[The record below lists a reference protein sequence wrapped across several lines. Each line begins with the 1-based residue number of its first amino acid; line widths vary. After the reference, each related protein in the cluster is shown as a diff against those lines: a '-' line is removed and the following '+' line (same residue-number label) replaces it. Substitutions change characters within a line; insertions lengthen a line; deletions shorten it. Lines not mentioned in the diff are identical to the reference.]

1 MEKDSICTVELKEQS
16 KLYFG
21 VFWNHYKNHKR
32 FDNRKRIY
40 FITAGVFYIL
50 IVLAGYKD
58 FGWGFLQQTDFLI
71 RRLLEIIILFY
82 LLLLLNKRLEIWD
95 VYIRYWKM
103 RKILYKN
110 GMYVETV
117 SFSSDGIQIQRY
129 EEKEKMIDSIKYNQI
144 KQIKFYRNGV
154 IIKPY
159 EDMDY
164 IYVSK
169 NQFRNVKDFRM
180 VRAWCQKVK

>member
-1 MEKDSICTVELKEQS
+1 
-16 KLYFG
+16 
-21 VFWNHYKNHKR
+21 
-32 FDNRKRIY
+32 
-40 FITAGVFYIL
+40 
-50 IVLAGYKD
+50 
-58 FGWGFLQQTDFLI
+58 
-71 RRLLEIIILFY
+71 
-82 LLLLLNKRLEIWD
+82 
-95 VYIRYWKM
+95 M
-103 RKILYKN
+103 RKILYEN